1 MEFKKELIWGL
12 GITAAVVILTA
23 YYIFNFKPLAGGKP
37 LNTSSPAVSL
47 GTTLTTT
54 EIQKHNQASDCWLII
69 ENKVYSATDY
79 LNLHP
84 GGADRI
90 IPYCGQ
96 DATQAFM
103 TKDGQGSHS
112 QAAFQDLTQ
121 LYLGDVNGIIKQT
134 PNPSAIKNLP
144 KREKR
149 EREKNDD

>member
-12 GITAAVVILTA
+12 GIMVAVVILTG
-23 YYIFNFKPLAGGKP
+23 YYIFNFNPPAGAKS
-37 LNTSSPAVSL
+37 LNSSSPAVSL
-47 GTTLTTT
+47 GATLTTT
-54 EIQKHNQASDCWLII
+54 EVQKHNQVSDCWLII
-69 ENKVYSATDY
+69 DNKVYSATDF

-96 DATQAFM
+96 DATQAFI
-103 TKDGQGSHS
+103 TKDGKGSHS
-112 QAAFQDLTQ
+112 QAAFQNLTQ

-144 KREKR
+144 RRE
-149 EREKNDD
+149 EREENDD